1 MIVLAVNAGS
11 SSVKLQVID
20 TAADRLIGKV
30 MVECSGI
37 THDEAIARGLDE
49 LHSPHIQGVGH
60 RVVHGGD
67 RFSGSV
73 LITGEVIQAVEDLCY
88 LAPLHNPVNLAG
100 IRACLHLLP
109 DVPQVAVFDTAFHST
124 VPPAAYTYALP
135 RDIAAKWKIR
145 RYGFHGTSHRYLA
158 ERFAA
163 LQGRPES
170 ECNLITIHLG
180 NGCSA
185 CAVKKGR
192 AVDSTMGMTPLE
204 GLVMGT
210 RPGDLDPAV
219 VYRLL
224 EWENLDIAALDRLL
238 NHKSGLLG
246 LSGLSND
253 MRELLRLEEEGSEEA
268 RLAIDV
274 FCHRIR
280 RYIGAFYG
288 ILNGADAIVFSG
300 GIGENSPE
308 IRSRVCREL
317 DALGI
322 ALDETANAQC
332 RGREADL
339 SSPGAR
345 TRVWVIPTNEELL
358 IARDTAALIGST
370 KETASSPSSGG

>member
-1 MIVLAVNAGS
+1 
-11 SSVKLQVID
+11 
-20 TAADRLIGKV
+20 
-30 MVECSGI
+30 VECRGI
-37 THDEAIARGLDE
+37 THDEAIARGLEE
-49 LHSPHIQGVGH
+49 LHTPEIQGVGH

-73 LITGEVIQAVEDLCY
+73 LIGDEVIRAIEDLSY

-100 IRACLHLLP
+100 IRACLHHLP
-109 DVPQVAVFDTAFHST
+109 GVPQVAVFDTAFHAT
-124 VPPAAYTYALP
+124 VPPEAYTYALP
-135 RDIAAKWKIR
+135 HEIVERWKIR
-145 RYGFHGTSHRYLA
+145 RYGFHGTSHRYLT

-163 LQGRPES
+163 LHKRTAAEF
-170 ECNLITIHLG
+170 NLITVHLG

-185 CAVKKGR
+185 CAVRKGK

-210 RPGDLDPAV
+210 RPGDLDPAI

-224 EWENLDIAALDRLL
+224 EWENLDVAALDRML

-246 LSGLSND
+246 LSGVSND
-253 MRELLRLEEEGSEEA
+253 MRELLRLESEGSA
-268 RLAIDV
+268 GAKIAIDV

-288 ILNGADAIVFSG
+288 LLNGADAVVFSG

-308 IRSRVCREL
+308 IRARVCRDM

-322 ALDETANAQC
+322 DLDEAANAGC

-339 SSPGAR
+339 SGGAAKC
-345 TRVWVIPTNEELL
+345 RVWVIPTNEELL
-358 IARDTAALIGST
+358 IARDTAALIAGD
-370 KETASSPSSGG
+370 

>member
-1 MIVLAVNAGS
+1 MIILAVNAGS

-20 TAADRLIGKV
+20 TATDRLINKV
-30 MVECSGI
+30 LVECKGI

-67 RFSGSV
+67 RFSNSV
-73 LITGEVIQAVEDLCY
+73 LIDDAVLKGVEDLCY

-109 DVPQVAVFDTAFHST
+109 DVPQVAVFDTAFHAT
-124 VPPAAYTYALP
+124 IPAAAYTYALP
-135 RDIAAKWKIR
+135 REVAERWKIR

-158 ERFAA
+158 ERFAGI
-163 LQGRPES
+163 QGRPAADFK
-170 ECNLITIHLG
+170 LITIHLG

-185 CAVKKGR
+185 CAIEHGR
-192 AVDSTMGMTPLE
+192 SVESSMGMTPLE

-210 RPGDLDPAV
+210 RPGDLDPAI

-224 EWENLDIAALDRLL
+224 EWENLDIASLDRML

-253 MRELLRLEEEGSEEA
+253 MRELLRLESEGSEPA

-300 GIGENSPE
+300 GIGENQPA
-308 IRSRVCREL
+308 IRTRVCR
-317 DALGI
+317 DFQALGI
-322 ALDETANAQC
+322 ELDENANLAC

-339 SSPGAR
+339 SAAGTR
-345 TRVWVIPTNEELL
+345 TGVWVIPTNEELL
-358 IARDTAALIGST
+358 IARDTASLIASRSGPGS
-370 KETASSPSSGG
+370 AS

>member
-20 TAADRLIGKV
+20 TAEDRLIGKV
-30 MVECSGI
+30 MVECKGI
-37 THDEAIARGLDE
+37 THDEAIARGLEE

-73 LITGEVIQAVEDLCY
+73 RIDDDVIRAVEDLCY

-100 IRACLHLLP
+100 IRACLHHLP
-109 DVPQVAVFDTAFHST
+109 DVPQVAVFDTAFHAT
-124 VPPAAYTYALP
+124 IPPAAYTYALP
-135 RDIAAKWKIR
+135 RNIAAKWKIR
-145 RYGFHGTSHRYLA
+145 RYGFHGTSHRYLT

-163 LQGRPES
+163 LQGRPAS
-170 ECNLITIHLG
+170 DFNLITIHLG

-185 CAVKKGR
+185 CAVEKGR

-224 EWENLDIAALDRLL
+224 EWEGLDVAALDRLL

-253 MRELLRLEEEGSEEA
+253 MRELLRLESEGSEAA

-280 RYIGAFYG
+280 RYIGAFFG

-300 GIGENSPE
+300 GIGENQAA
-308 IRSRVCREL
+308 IRSRVCRDL
-317 DALGI
+317 QALGI
-322 ALDETANAQC
+322 EIDEQANLSC

-339 SSPGAR
+339 SADGAH

-358 IARDTAALIGST
+358 IARDTASLIASRPGPGSV
-370 KETASSPSSGG
+370 S

>member
-1 MIVLAVNAGS
+1 MIILAVNAGS

-20 TAADRLIGKV
+20 TTADRLIGKV
-30 MVECSGI
+30 AVECIGI
-37 THDEAIARGLDE
+37 THDDAIASGLDE

-73 LITGEVIQAVEDLCY
+73 LVTDEVMKAVEDLCY

-109 DVPQVAVFDTAFHST
+109 DVPQVAVFDTAFHAT
-124 VPPAAYTYALP
+124 IPAAAYTYALP
-135 RDIAAKWKIR
+135 REIAERWKIR

-158 ERFAA
+158 QRFAEI
-163 LQGRPES
+163 QGRPS
-170 ECNLITIHLG
+170 TDFNLITIHLG

-185 CAVKKGR
+185 CAIEHGR
-192 AVDSTMGMTPLE
+192 AVDSSMGMTPLE

-210 RPGDLDPAV
+210 RPGDLDPAI

-224 EWENLDIAALDRLL
+224 EWEKLDVASLDRLL

-253 MRELLRLEEEGSEEA
+253 MRELLRLELEGSESA

-280 RYIGAFYG
+280 RYVGAFHG
-288 ILNGADAIVFSG
+288 ILNGASAVVFSG

-308 IRSRVCREL
+308 IRARVCR
-317 DALGI
+317 DFQALGI
-322 ALDETANAQC
+322 ELDEEANLAC
-332 RGREADL
+332 RGREADI
-339 SSPGAR
+339 STSAAR

-358 IARDTAALIGST
+358 IARDTASLIASRSGPGS
-370 KETASSPSSGG
+370 AS

>member
-1 MIVLAVNAGS
+1 L
-11 SSVKLQVID
+11 
-20 TAADRLIGKV
+20 T
-30 MVECSGI
+30 
-37 THDEAIARGLDE
+37 
-49 LHSPHIQGVGH
+49 
-60 RVVHGGD
+60 
-67 RFSGSV
+67 
-73 LITGEVIQAVEDLCY
+73 
-88 LAPLHNPVNLAG
+88 
-100 IRACLHLLP
+100 
-109 DVPQVAVFDTAFHST
+109 
-124 VPPAAYTYALP
+124 
-135 RDIAAKWKIR
+135 
-145 RYGFHGTSHRYLA
+145 

-163 LQGRPES
+163 IQGRPAS
-170 ECNLITIHLG
+170 AFNLITIHLG

-185 CAVKKGR
+185 CAVDHGQ

-210 RPGDLDPAV
+210 RPGDLDPAI

-224 EWENLDIAALDRLL
+224 EWEKLDIASLDRLL

-246 LSGLSND
+246 ISGLSND
-253 MRELLRLEEEGSEEA
+253 MRELLDLEARGSEPA
-268 RLAIDV
+268 KLAIDV

-308 IRSRVCREL
+308 VRARVCRNL

-322 ALDETANAQC
+322 ALDEAANAGC

-339 SSPGAR
+339 SAAGTR

-358 IARDTAALIGST
+358 IARDTGVLI
-370 KETASSPSSGG
+370 AGGVLGD

>member
-1 MIVLAVNAGS
+1 MIILAVNAGS

-20 TAADRLIGKV
+20 TDGDKLIGKV
-30 MVECSGI
+30 VVECKGI
-37 THDEAIARGLDE
+37 THDEAIARGLEE
-49 LHSPHIQGVGH
+49 LHSPHTQGVGH

-73 LITGEVIQAVEDLCY
+73 FIDDDVLKAVEDLCY

-109 DVPQVAVFDTAFHST
+109 GVPQVAVFDTAFHAT
-124 VPPAAYTYALP
+124 IPAAAYTYALP
-135 RDIAAKWKIR
+135 REVAERWKIR

-158 ERFAA
+158 QRFAEIH
-163 LQGRPES
+163 GRPS
-170 ECNLITIHLG
+170 TDFNLITLHLG

-185 CAVKKGR
+185 CAIQAGR
-192 AVDSTMGMTPLE
+192 AVESSMGMTPLE

-210 RPGDLDPAV
+210 RPGDLDPAI

-224 EWENLDIAALDRLL
+224 EWENLDIASLDHLL
-238 NHKSGLLG
+238 NYRSGLLG

-253 MRELLRLEEEGSEEA
+253 MRELLRLESDGSEPA

-280 RYIGAFYG
+280 RYVGAFHG
-288 ILNGADAIVFSG
+288 ILNGATAVVFSG
-300 GIGENSPE
+300 GIGENSPD
-308 IRSRVCREL
+308 IRARVCR
-317 DALGI
+317 DFQALGI
-322 ALDETANAQC
+322 ELDEGANLSC

-339 SSPGAR
+339 SAPAAR
-345 TRVWVIPTNEELL
+345 TQVWVIPTNEELL
-358 IARDTAALIGST
+358 IARDAAALIARQSGLSS
-370 KETASSPSSGG
+370 AS

>member
-1 MIVLAVNAGS
+1 M
-11 SSVKLQVID
+11 
-20 TAADRLIGKV
+20 T
-30 MVECSGI
+30 
-37 THDEAIARGLDE
+37 
-49 LHSPHIQGVGH
+49 GVQ
-60 RVVHGGD
+60 
-67 RFSGSV
+67 
-73 LITGEVIQAVEDLCY
+73 TC
-88 LAPLHNPVNLAG
+88 
-100 IRACLHLLP
+100 
-109 DVPQVAVFDTAFHST
+109 
-124 VPPAAYTYALP
+124 ALP
-135 RDIAAKWKIR
+135 I
-145 RYGFHGTSHRYLA
+145 YRYLT

-163 LQGRPES
+163 LQGRPPS
-170 ECNLITIHLG
+170 DFNLITVHLG

-185 CAVKKGR
+185 CAVEKGH

-210 RPGDLDPAV
+210 RPGDLDPAI

-224 EWENLDIAALDRLL
+224 EWERLDIAALDHLL

-253 MRELLRLEEEGSEEA
+253 MRELLSLESEGSEPA

-300 GIGENSPE
+300 GIGENQAA
-308 IRSRVCREL
+308 IRSRVCGDL
-317 DALGI
+317 QALGI
-322 ALDETANAQC
+322 SLDESANAQC

-339 SSPGAR
+339 SAPAAR

-358 IARDTAALIGST
+358 IARDTAALIASRNGHLGSQ
-370 KETASSPSSGG
+370 AV

>member
-1 MIVLAVNAGS
+1 MIILAVNAGS

-20 TAADRLIGKV
+20 TGADRLIGKV
-30 MVECSGI
+30 LVECKGI

-73 LITGEVIQAVEDLCY
+73 LIEDDVIRAIEDLAY

-100 IRACLHLLP
+100 IRACFHLLP
-109 DVPQVAVFDTAFHST
+109 DVPQVAVFDTAFHAT
-124 VPPAAYTYALP
+124 IPAAAYTYALP
-135 RDIAAKWKIR
+135 REIAARWKIR

-158 ERFAA
+158 HRFAEI
-163 LQGRPES
+163 QGRPS
-170 ECNLITIHLG
+170 TDFNLITIHLG

-185 CAVKKGR
+185 CAIERGR
-192 AVDSTMGMTPLE
+192 AVESSMGMTPLE

-210 RPGDLDPAV
+210 RPGDLDPAI

-224 EWENLDIAALDRLL
+224 EWENLDVASLDRLL

-253 MRELLRLEEEGSEEA
+253 MRELLRLESEGSEPA
-268 RLAIDV
+268 SLAIDV

-280 RYIGAFYG
+280 RYIGAFFG

-300 GIGENSPE
+300 GIGENSPQ
-308 IRSRVCREL
+308 IRERVCRGL

-322 ALDETANAQC
+322 SLDESANAQC

-345 TRVWVIPTNEELL
+345 TRVWVVPTNEELL

-370 KETASSPSSGG
+370 RGTASAPSGD

>member
-1 MIVLAVNAGS
+1 VIILAVNAGS
-11 SSVKLQVID
+11 SSVKLQLID
-20 TAADRLIGKV
+20 TAGERLIGKTL
-30 MVECSGI
+30 VECRAI
-37 THDEAIARGLDE
+37 THDEAIARGLEE
-49 LHSPHIQGVGH
+49 LHSPHIEGVGH

-67 RFSGSV
+67 RFSASV
-73 LITGEVIQAVEDLCY
+73 LITDEVIRVVEDLCY

-100 IRACLHLLP
+100 IRACRHLLP
-109 DVPQVAVFDTAFHST
+109 GVPQVAVFDTAFHAT
-124 VPPAAYTYALP
+124 APPAAYTYALP
-135 RDIAAKWKIR
+135 RDIAARWKIR
-145 RYGFHGTSHRYLA
+145 RYGFHGTSHRYLT

-163 LQGRPES
+163 IHARPAAEFK
-170 ECNLITIHLG
+170 LITIHLG

-185 CAVKKGR
+185 CAVDRGR

-224 EWENLDIAALDRLL
+224 EWEGLDIAALDRLL

-253 MRELLRLEEEGSEEA
+253 MRELLRLEARGSEAA
-268 RLAIDV
+268 RLALDV

-300 GIGENSPE
+300 GIGENQPA
-308 IRSRVCREL
+308 IRSRVCIDL

-322 ALDETANAQC
+322 SLDGAANAACQ
-332 RGREADL
+332 GREADL
-339 SSPGAR
+339 SAHGAR

-358 IARDTAALIGST
+358 IARDTAALIGS
-370 KETASSPSSGG
+370 KGNAC

>member
-1 MIVLAVNAGS
+1 MIILAVNAGS

-20 TAADRLIGKV
+20 TGADRLIGKV
-30 MVECSGI
+30 LVECKGI

-73 LITGEVIQAVEDLCY
+73 LIEDDVIRAIEDLAY

-100 IRACLHLLP
+100 IRACFHLLP
-109 DVPQVAVFDTAFHST
+109 DVPQVAVFDTAFHAT
-124 VPPAAYTYALP
+124 IPAAAYTYALP
-135 RDIAAKWKIR
+135 REIAARWKIR

-158 ERFAA
+158 HRFAEI
-163 LQGRPES
+163 QGRPS
-170 ECNLITIHLG
+170 TDFNLITIH
-180 NGCSA
+180 
-185 CAVKKGR
+185 GR
-192 AVDSTMGMTPLE
+192 AVESSMGMTPLE

-210 RPGDLDPAV
+210 RPGDLDPAI

-224 EWENLDIAALDRLL
+224 EWENLDVASLDRLL

-253 MRELLRLEEEGSEEA
+253 MRELLRLESEGSEPA
-268 RLAIDV
+268 SLAIDV

-280 RYIGAFYG
+280 RYIGAFFG
-288 ILNGADAIVFSG
+288 ILNGAAAIVFSG
-300 GIGENSPE
+300 GIGENSPQ
-308 IRSRVCREL
+308 IRERVCRGL

-322 ALDETANAQC
+322 SLDESANAQC

-345 TRVWVIPTNEELL
+345 TRVWVVPTNEEII
-358 IARDTAALIGST
+358 IASVTAALIGST
-370 KETASSPSSGG
+370 RGTASAPSGD